1 MSEKP
6 PYWQRP
12 LTEEELERIEALA
25 AESKPVSDF
34 AAALLERWALHGS
47 YGKDLP
53 TPEDALVAVVRHLV
67 YEIRR
72 LRLEVA
78 RLSQQ
83 PKGVE
88 EANRPLKT
96 KRPRSHGK
104 IPSGG
109 PGFGGRR

>member
-12 LTEEELERIEALA
+12 LTEEELERIEVLA
-25 AESKPVSDF
+25 AESKPISDF

-67 YEIRR
+67 YEVRR
-72 LRLEVA
+72 LRQLVIDAEPYVPDNEQTRTMDLPA
-78 RLSQQ
+78 RLRAE
-83 PKGVE
+83 KD
-88 EANRPLKT
+88 R
-96 KRPRSHGK
+96 
-104 IPSGG
+104 
-109 PGFGGRR
+109 